1 MPLLVLGMN
10 HKTAPLALREA
21 FAIPGE
27 GLGRV
32 LRGVI
37 ARTEVSEALVLS
49 TCNRVEI
56 YAVPAAA
63 PDAAR
68 HAVAG
73 VLSAERG
80 LEPSTLERHGYALSG
95 DAALRHLLRV
105 SASLDSLVVGEAQ
118 ILGQVKEAA
127 AFARA
132 VGAVGPV
139 LDRCLQAAFRAAK
152 AVRTQTGIARATV
165 SIGSVAVDLAR
176 RIFPSLAETRVLVV
190 GAGKMGRV
198 TARALAAGGVE
209 RVYVTNRNYE
219 RAIGLAEE
227 HGWHAR
233 ELSELDDLLATVDVV
248 ITCTGAQRPI
258 IDVPRLKPVVRRR
271 KYRPLFIVDIAVPR
285 DVDPRVGELDTVY
298 LYNVDDL
305 EAVSQEN
312 LARRKDEAAAAEAIV
327 DDAVVALSAWHRALA
342 VKPTLAAIRRR
353 ADEIVAAEVDRALS
367 KRQLADLDEDAQ
379 QAVRAAARAVVNKLL
394 HPALAAVRDGADRND
409 GVELAALARR
419 LFGVEDVEGDGAS
432 TSAPSPRSG
441 RADEGPAPAAP
452 SSPIAPD
459 RGAALGQEASA
470 ATPPTA
476 AQEAP

>member
-27 GLGRV
+27 GLSRV

-37 ARTEVSEALVLS
+37 ALPEVSEALVLS
-49 TCNRVEI
+49 TCNRVEV
-56 YAVPAAA
+56 YAVPASS
-63 PDAAR
+63 PDVAR
-68 HAVAG
+68 RAIAH
-73 VLSAERG
+73 VLGAERG
-80 LEPSTLERHGYALSG
+80 LEASALDQHGYALSG
-95 DAALRHLLRV
+95 DPALRHLLRV

-127 AFARA
+127 TFARA

-152 AVRTQTGIARATV
+152 AVRTHTGIARATV

-176 RIFPSLAETRVLVV
+176 RIFPSLADTRVLVI

-219 RAIGLAEE
+219 RAIALAEE

-233 ELSELDDLLATVDVV
+233 EMSELDDLLASVDVV
-248 ITCTGAQRPI
+248 ITCTGATRPF
-258 IDVPRLKPVVRRR
+258 IDAARLKPVVKRR

-285 DVDPRVGELDTVY
+285 DVDPRVSELDTVY
-298 LYNVDDL
+298 LYNIDDL

-312 LARRKDEAAAAEAIV
+312 LARRKEEAAEAEAIV
-327 DDAVVALSAWHRALA
+327 DDAVAALTAWHRALA

-353 ADEIVAAEVDRALS
+353 ADEVMAAELDRALS
-367 KRQLADLDEDAQ
+367 KKQLAGLDEDTQ
-379 QAVRAAARAVVNKLL
+379 QAVRAATRAVVNKLL
-394 HPALAAVRDGADRND
+394 HPALTAVRDGADRGD
-409 GVELAALARR
+409 GVELAAAARR
-419 LFGVEDVEGDGAS
+419 LFGVEDEGEPAPTAPDPAPTTAGQS
-432 TSAPSPRSG
+432 TTATPTPSRPSPPSHPPRSS
-441 RADEGPAPAAP
+441 EEVP
-452 SSPIAPD
+452 
-459 RGAALGQEASA
+459 
-470 ATPPTA
+470 
-476 AQEAP
+476 